1 MARQRSIF
9 SLILVLL
16 ATFLISCGGPNV
28 AAPPPT
34 YTTAQLQKIQTYVPE
49 IKAVRDRADELR
61 DLIEKKDWIFVG
73 NFIHGPI
80 TEAKL
85 SMTYVT
91 PNLLPKVQ
99 PQARQITKDFFSH
112 LIKIDQA
119 AKDGDSLVA
128 LNNYQAVF
136 DDIDKFLELVPDTS
150 APSEEAS

>member
-34 YTTAQLQKIQTYVPE
+34 YTTAQLQKIQTYLPE
-49 IKAVRDRADELR
+49 IKTVRDRADELR
-61 DLIEKKDWIFVG
+61 DLIEKKDWIFVS

-85 SMTYVT
+85 SMSYIT
-91 PNLLPKVQ
+91 PNLLPNVQ
-99 PQARQITKDFFSH
+99 PAARQVTKDFFNH
-112 LIKIDQA
+112 LIKIDKA
-119 AKDGDSLVA
+119 AKDSNSLVA

-136 DDIDKFLELVPDTS
+136 DDIDKFLELVPD
-150 APSEEAS
+150 PSTATEKS